1 MKGKL
6 SLHPLTVSAQQLIS
20 LNTTKSSAD
29 GKETEKSKEIEYDL
43 VQMKYFIDRN
53 EGANDMLE
61 NLNKPISII
70 CNLFVKVAIFIQMQ

>member
-29 GKETEKSKEIEYDL
+29 GKETEKSKEIEYDR

-53 EGANDMLE
+53 
-61 NLNKPISII
+61 
-70 CNLFVKVAIFIQMQ
+70 